1 MGTITINID
10 NDVEKQFRALAQKIY
25 SKKKG
30 YLGNAVTSAM
40 QKWIDE
46 ATQKQISEREI
57 KLLEKGFD
65 MGELKFK
72 SREELHER

>member
-10 NDVEKQFRALAQKIY
+10 NDVEKQFRELAQKIY